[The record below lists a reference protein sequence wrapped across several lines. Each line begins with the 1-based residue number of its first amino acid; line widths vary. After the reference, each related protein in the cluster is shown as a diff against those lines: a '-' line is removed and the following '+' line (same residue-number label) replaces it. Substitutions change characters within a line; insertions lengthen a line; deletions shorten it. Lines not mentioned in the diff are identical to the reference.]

1 MSKVNMA
8 WFRAMEVGSA
18 CFFFLSFGIQI
29 FVDEFAAALEVL
41 HCFISQIYFIFGHA
55 KGLRL

>member
-1 MSKVNMA
+1 MA